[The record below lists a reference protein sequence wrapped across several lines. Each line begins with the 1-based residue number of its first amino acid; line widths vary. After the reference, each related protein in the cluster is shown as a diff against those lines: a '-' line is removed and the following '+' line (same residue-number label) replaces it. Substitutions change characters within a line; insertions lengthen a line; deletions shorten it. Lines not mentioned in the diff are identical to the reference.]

1 MNNEFEPTILAFVC
15 NWCTYT
21 AADLAGTSRMV
32 QQPNLRLVRM
42 MCTGMVDPKY
52 IVKSL
57 LSGADGVLVSG
68 CHPGDCHYING
79 NYKARRRVKLLNE
92 ILPQFG
98 IEKERVKLTWVGA
111 SEGNEFAATVNNF
124 INEIRELGPMEAC
137 SMAVV

>member
-1 MNNEFEPTILAFVC
+1 MSQEFEPTILAFVC

-124 INEIRELGPMEAC
+124 INEIRELGPMDVR